1 MRRSRYKQTYRIYAD
16 DDFGRDIRIFLSSLI
31 IGLCVGAF
39 AVYLFIARPALN
51 QASVAPAKPQV
62 VQQQVGECPKPAL
75 NRHDELESRLATCQ
89 ADLARSR
96 PIVATPVEPKD
107 MPPLPKAPPRN
118 LRSVEAPPEAAAPPP
133 APTPEPTPAPEPV
146 ATPIEPTPPP
156 PAPSQEWPKD
166 WPRKPAPTP
175 QRPAGD
181 VPQNVPEA
189 APEPA
194 PARPDAASVTLDVG
208 QETRISGNYVLRL
221 VAVSRR
227 NTGKYC
233 IVSGRNLAGLRLAS
247 GQAKNILWQ
256 GHSLTLTAT
265 VVDSDSCRVVLRPN

>member
-16 DDFGRDIRIFLSSLI
+16 DDYGRDIRIFLSSLI

-51 QASVAPAKPQV
+51 LASLAPSKPQV
-62 VQQQVGECPKPAL
+62 VQQQSAECPKPAL

-89 ADLARSR
+89 ADLARSH
-96 PIVATPVEPKD
+96 PVAAMPGVEPKD

-118 LRSVEAPPEAAAPPP
+118 LRAVEAPPAPAQQAA
-133 APTPEPTPAPEPV
+133 PTPAPEPV
-146 ATPIEPTPPP
+146 ASPIEPTPPP
-156 PAPSQEWPKD
+156 PTASQEWPKD

-175 QRPAGD
+175 PRPVGD
-181 VPQNVPEA
+181 VPQKVPEA
-189 APEPA
+189 TPEP
-194 PARPDAASVTLDVG
+194 PLARPDAASVTLDVG

-233 IVSGRNLAGLRLAS
+233 IVSGRNLAGMRLAS

-256 GHSLTLTAT
+256 GHSLSLTAT

>member
-16 DDFGRDIRIFLSSLI
+16 DDFGRDIRILLSSLI

-51 QASVAPAKPQV
+51 QAEVAPLKPQV
-62 VQQQVGECPKPAL
+62 VQQQAAGCPKPAL
-75 NRHDELESRLATCQ
+75 NQHDEIESRLATCQ
-89 ADLARSR
+89 ADLARLR
-96 PIVATPVEPKD
+96 QAVVVPVTPQD

-118 LRSVEAPPEAAAPPP
+118 LRSVEAQ
-133 APTPEPTPAPEPV
+133 PEPAVPAPEPV
-146 ATPIEPTPPP
+146 ATPVEPTPPA
-156 PAPSQEWPKD
+156 PAPSTDWPKD

-175 QRPAGD
+175 PRPVGD
-181 VPQNVPEA
+181 VPQQVPEA
-189 APEPA
+189 APEPPSA
-194 PARPDAASVTLDVG
+194 KPDAASVTLDVG

-233 IVSGRNLAGLRLAS
+233 IISGRNLAGMRLAS

-256 GHSLTLTAT
+256 GHSLSLTAT